1 MYVLSGCIS
10 DAEKLIIDESTRPTC
25 VLLQMAEIEFYFFEM
40 PPIIILLDDD
50 DNDNNARIK
59 QNGQSNYC
67 ADING
72 TVVGFLALRSDHTER
87 EKEVFLPFYLF
98 VFAPI
103 NPAPWD
109 QIYETSSKKTN
120 ILPLKEHSTAD
131 R

>member
-1 MYVLSGCIS
+1 MCVRVCVCMYVLSGCIS

-72 TVVGFLALRSDHTER
+72 TVVGFLALVRIIQRER
-87 EKEVFLPFYLF
+87 KKSFFLSTCSSSRQSTQRRGIKYTKRHPKRL
-98 VFAPI
+98 
-103 NPAPWD
+103 
-109 QIYETSSKKTN
+109 TSC
-120 ILPLKEHSTAD
+120 